1 MRRVP
6 LTRRQLGATRGRTAA
21 GMVGIAVGILLI
33 LALQGIFAGME
44 ARLTAFVDATEADVV
59 VAQRGVTAMHG
70 SESSLPASV
79 VGQIETLPGVE
90 SARSIVF
97 VSTAIR
103 NGKRQA
109 ISYLIGESAGPP
121 VPSLVSGRPPRRG
134 EIVLDRGTLRQ
145 LDAGVGER
153 VEALGRSWR
162 VSGEVDGTASIMS
175 AVALVD
181 PAELSE
187 VLRAP
192 DTVSFVYVYADGVAP
207 ATLARRVEAE
217 VLGVS
222 AATRADFT
230 AAERRVVSD
239 NTTEIV
245 RGMVSVGFVVGLAVA
260 ALVAFAMA
268 LAQMRDYAVLRAL
281 GLSLRGAV
289 RLLLAQVATLVV
301 AAFAL
306 ALALVLAFAYV
317 APALSPTLVVEI
329 RAAEVLRTAALV
341 GAMALGAALLP
352 VLRVAHVAP
361 SSAFRR

>member
-1 MRRVP
+1 
-6 LTRRQLGATRGRTAA
+6 
-21 GMVGIAVGILLI
+21 
-33 LALQGIFAGME
+33 ME

-59 VAQRGVTAMHG
+59 VAQRGVTAMHQ
-70 SESSLPASV
+70 SESSLPGSV
-79 VGQIETLPGVE
+79 VGQIEALLGVE

-97 VSTAIR
+97 VSTAIKS
-103 NGKRQA
+103 GERQA

-121 VPSLVSGRPPRRG
+121 IPSLVSGRPPRRG

-162 VSGEVDGTASIMS
+162 VSWEVDGTASIMS
-175 AVALVD
+175 AVALVEPD
-181 PAELSE
+181 ELSE
-187 VLRAP
+187 VLRVP
-192 DTVSFVYVYADGVAP
+192 GTVGFVFVYADNVAA
-207 ATLARRVEAE
+207 ATLARRIE
-217 VLGVS
+217 VDVPGVS
-222 AATRADFT
+222 AATRAEFT

-245 RGMVSVGFVVGLAVA
+245 RGMVSVSFVVGLAVA
-260 ALVAFAMA
+260 ALVAFTMA

-281 GLSLRGAV
+281 GLSLRGALHLV
-289 RLLLAQVATLVV
+289 LAQVATLVV

-317 APALSPTLVVEI
+317 APALSPTLVVEV
-329 RAAEVLRTAALV
+329 RAAEVVRTAVLV
-341 GAMALGAALLP
+341 GAMVLGAALLP

>member
-1 MRRVP
+1 MSRVP
-6 LTRRQLGATRGRTAA
+6 VTRRQLASARGRSVA
-21 GMVGIAVGILLI
+21 GIFGIAAGILLI
-33 LALQGIFAGME
+33 LALQAIFAGLE
-44 ARLTAFVDATEADVV
+44 ARLTAFVDATGADVV

-70 SESSLPASV
+70 SESSLRASAV
-79 VGQIETLPGVE
+79 SEIERVPGVR

-97 VSTAIR
+97 VWTTIR
-103 NGKRQA
+103 SGKRRA
-109 ISYLIGESAGPP
+109 ISYLIGESPGPP

-153 VEALGRSWR
+153 VKALGRSWR

-175 AVALVD
+175 AVALVE
-181 PAELSE
+181 PHELSE
-187 VLRAP
+187 ALRAP
-192 DTVSFVYVYADGVAP
+192 DAVSFVFVYSDGVAP

-217 VLGVS
+217 VPGVS
-222 AATRADFT
+222 AETRVEFT

-260 ALVAFAMA
+260 ALVAFVMA

-281 GLSLRGAV
+281 GLSLRGAL

-301 AAFAL
+301 VAFAL
-306 ALALVLAFAYV
+306 ALALMLAFAYV
-317 APALSPTLVVEI
+317 APKLSPTLVVEVQT
-329 RAAEVLRTAALV
+329 AEVLRTAALV

-361 SSAFRR
+361 SSAFRG